1 MVKARRG
8 SAGSATETERS
19 PARDGTSFIM
29 SDTQSLNIAIVGGG
43 PGGYAAAFLAA
54 DLGMTVTLIDPEVN
68 PGGVCLYRGCIPSKA
83 LLHVA
88 KLIEESEQAKNW
100 GIDFAAPKIDLARL
114 RTWKEGVVKKL
125 TGGLGI
131 LSKQRKVHYV
141 QGRAAFE
148 NSTTLRVTKSDGS
161 DESLTFDRII
171 IATGSRPAIV
181 PTLKLDTPRMM
192 DSTGALN
199 LEDIPGTL
207 LVVGGGYIGLE
218 LGSVYA
224 ALGTR
229 VTVVEMLPG
238 LLPGADRDLVLPLHK
253 RLEKL
258 FDGILLNT
266 TVSSVKDESTGIR
279 ATLKAQDGN
288 TQEKVFD
295 RVLVSVGRK
304 PNSEIPGLDK
314 THVQVGQR
322 GFIQVNKQLQT
333 DDPAIFAIGDVV
345 GEPMLAHKA
354 SHEGRVAVEA
364 IAGQKVA
371 FEPNAI
377 PAVVFTDPEVAW
389 CGLTETQAQN
399 ENREIKVAKFPW
411 AASGRAVT
419 IDRPEGMTKLLFD
432 PQTERVLGVG
442 IVGAG
447 AGELIAEGVLA
458 VEMAALASDIAMTIH
473 PHPTLSETVMESA
486 EVFFGTSTHIY
497 RPKRG

>member
-1 MVKARRG
+1 
-8 SAGSATETERS
+8 
-19 PARDGTSFIM
+19 M
-29 SDTQSLNIAIVGGG
+29 SDTPSLNIAVVGAG

-88 KLIEESEQAKNW
+88 KLVEEAEQAKAW
-100 GIDFAAPKIDLARL
+100 GIEFSKPQIDLARL
-114 RTWKEGVVKKL
+114 RSWKEGVVKKL

-131 LSKQRKVHYV
+131 LSKQRKVNYI

-148 NSTTLRVTKSDGS
+148 NSTTLQIAKADGS
-161 DESLTFDRII
+161 TQSLTFDRII
-171 IATGSRPAIV
+171 LATGSRPAIV
-181 PTLKLDTPRMM
+181 PTLKLDSPRMM

-238 LLPGADRDLVLPLHK
+238 LLPGADRDLVVPLHK
-253 RLEKL
+253 RLEKM
-258 FDGILLNT
+258 FEAIWLNT
-266 TVSSVKDESTGIR
+266 TVASVQDEGNGIR
-279 ATLKAQDGN
+279 ATFDGAGVKDR
-288 TQEKVFD
+288 EKVFD

-304 PNSEIPGLDK
+304 PNSEIPGLEK
-314 THVQVGQR
+314 TQVQVGER

-333 DDPAIFAIGDVV
+333 GDPAIYAIGDVV

-354 SHEGRVAVEA
+354 MHEGRTAVEA
-364 IAGQKVA
+364 IAGHKVA

-389 CGLTETQAQN
+389 CGLTETQAEK

-411 AASGRAVT
+411 GASGRAVT
-419 IDRPEGMTKLLFD
+419 IDRPDGLTKLLID
-432 PQTERVLGVG
+432 PHTERVLGVG

-458 VEMAALASDIAMTIH
+458 IEMAALAKDIALTIH

-486 EVFFGTSTHIY
+486 EVFFGTSTDVY
-497 RPKRG
+497 RPKRS